1 MKIST
6 KGRYALRMMLDLA
19 EHQGDG
25 YIALKDIAKR
35 QNVSKKYLE
44 QIVPILNKADILNTN
59 RGYQGGYRLAR
70 TPDQYTVGDILRITE
85 GSISPVACL
94 DKNPVECE
102 RAAECATLPVWQG
115 LYKVITDYLD
125 GITLQDILD
134 KQHDRYCSDY
144 VI

>member
-25 YIALKDIAKR
+25 YIALKDIAKS

-134 KQHDRYCSDY
+134 KQHDRCYSDY

>member
-25 YIALKDIAKR
+25 YIALKDIAAR

-115 LYKVITDYLD
+115 LYKVIADYLD